1 MDPPAVS
8 EGEGGEGGGGV
19 RGGKRG
25 FRILIRCCISIFFS
39 LSASFLFAFVFGLV
53 ALLIENFSAS
63 SPVSVRS
70 ACKIIS
76 SSVDLRSSKVCELGL
91 LNYKAEHVFYPSEKR
106 RFRCHDDYYWASVFE
121 VEYKEYFSGQ
131 IFHAVAEAPKQALPH
146 DCRPSFST
154 AWLTKMKYKV
164 NETYSC
170 RYILGS
176 QKADLYSDD
185 LFNCHLKEPSTAEM
199 IRRIFILFTRSCSEI
214 GSSGRQMLYTVIG
227 IVSGMLVS
235 MCVVI
240 VIKSVQVLALAMAK
254 KWDANKHQIRV
265 SAFRCR
271 RACLFVAYFFALGWL
286 TLQYGKMIGF
296 KQLSFNSIIGERL
309 I

>member
-8 EGEGGEGGGGV
+8 EGEGREGGGGEPK
-19 RGGKRG
+19 GKRA
-25 FRILIRCCISIFFS
+25 FRILIGCCIKIFFS
-39 LSASFLFAFVFGLV
+39 LTASFLFSFLFGLV
-53 ALLIENFSAS
+53 ALLIETFSAS
-63 SPVSVRS
+63 SPVSVPS
-70 ACKIIS
+70 TCKIIS
-76 SSVDLRSSKVCELGL
+76 SSIDLRSSKVCELGL

-146 DCRPSFST
+146 DCRPSFGT
-154 AWLTKMKYKV
+154 AWSTKMKFKV

-185 LFNCHLKEPSTAEM
+185 LFNCHSKEPSTIEM
-199 IRRIFILFTRSCSEI
+199 IRRMFILFTRSCSEI
-214 GSSGRQMLYTVIG
+214 GSSGRRMVYGVIG

-235 MCVVI
+235 LCVVI
-240 VIKSVQVLALAMAK
+240 VIKSLQVLALAMVKEWA
-254 KWDANKHQIRV
+254 ANKHQIRV
-265 SAFRCR
+265 SAFQCT
-271 RACLFVAYFFALGWL
+271 RAFLLVAYFFAMGWL